1 MSAPGP
7 AATSAGAPFS
17 GQPTPA
23 PPGLPPSD
31 VATMAPRTARLTVA
45 RVDPWSTLKL
55 SFLLSVGLGIA
66 MVMATVVLWQLLN
79 QMGVF
84 SSLNA
89 TLRDVGGVQSQFDLY
104 DYVGLSKVIS
114 LATFIA
120 VINVVIMMALATAGA
135 VLYNI
140 ASSLVG
146 GLHVTLS
153 DD

>member
-1 MSAPGP
+1 MIQASVTPSGADG
-7 AATSAGAPFS
+7 AA
-17 GQPTPA
+17 
-23 PPGLPPSD
+23 
-31 VATMAPRTARLTVA
+31 RTVRLTLARL
-45 RVDPWSTLKL
+45 DPWSTLKL
-55 SFLLSVGLGIA
+55 SFLLSVALGIA
-66 MVMATVVLWQLLN
+66 LVMATVVIWQLLN

-84 SSLNA
+84 SSLND
-89 TLRDVGGVQSQFDLY
+89 TLREVGGVQSQFDLY

>member
-1 MSAPGP
+1 
-7 AATSAGAPFS
+7 
-17 GQPTPA
+17 
-23 PPGLPPSD
+23 
-31 VATMAPRTARLTVA
+31 
-45 RVDPWSTLKL
+45 
-55 SFLLSVGLGIA
+55 
-66 MVMATVVLWQLLN
+66 MATVVIWQLLN

-84 SSLNA
+84 SSLND
-89 TLRDVGGVQSQFDLY
+89 TLREVGGVQSQFDLY

-120 VINVVIMMALATAGA
+120 VINVVIMMALSTAGA